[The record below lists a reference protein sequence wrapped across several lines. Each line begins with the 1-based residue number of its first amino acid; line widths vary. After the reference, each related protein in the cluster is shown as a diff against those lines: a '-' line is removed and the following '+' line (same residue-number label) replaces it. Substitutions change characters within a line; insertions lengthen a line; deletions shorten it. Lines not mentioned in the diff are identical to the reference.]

1 MDIVLLQFPGR
12 MHTYLYTYNINSDMG
27 EVYFA
32 FNFSIDHHV
41 SILISLLRCE
51 VIDSNHTKLHRKLNI
66 HIEYKVLNITRH
78 FLFRLVT
85 RGTVNSGISKIGVSL

>member
-1 MDIVLLQFPGR
+1 
-12 MHTYLYTYNINSDMG
+12 MG

-66 HIEYKVLNITRH
+66 HIEYKVLNITRQ

-85 RGTVNSGISKIGVSL
+85 RGTENSGIWRLGFLFDNWDRRRGGGGTAQFPRSL